1 MKTNHSLVFSSLLSL
16 SIFWVN
22 PSFGQDFD
30 ILCNQDNIVFAIPNT
45 DEFVVITS
53 ENGYTIFP
61 EQISYEF
68 PENLNISDNISRY
81 RNIIT
86 LDQSVY
92 LIHNGGGEV
101 IEFKNKAFK
110 RIDNSFLHHNQ
121 YTSTPFSY
129 NGTLYLFAGSG
140 LFLTKNI
147 LIRYDFEKREW
158 FKVFA
163 KGEVPPAGKNYS
175 GIVIDDKFYAFLGDI
190 SGDQETHIPNKSIFE
205 LDLITLI
212 WTYKGELINFD
223 SQNYNQADFIGKH
236 KSFIVDN
243 KYYFLKPAELVEI
256 DILNNTVNRYYDSEK
271 WYSQGNQSTNFLRSD
286 EQYLYF
292 QKCNSMRALEELKV
306 KKSEFQNSAKTTSEF
321 YVSTSERIYRSFGVV
336 LISTLLLIVIL
347 IVLKEFSIDNKIT
360 VKVKSGSFLYKLKI
374 IKIFSD
380 TEKHII
386 LIMAT
391 ENQISFSKIEDL
403 CSEKNDSQDVRVKK
417 REKIIKF
424 LNAKLNGIFNNTEE
438 IDFFLSVSNTEDKR
452 IKCLKL
458 NPVYFKLK

>member
-1 MKTNHSLVFSSLLSL
+1 MKTSHSLVFSSLLSL
-16 SIFWVN
+16 LAFWVN
-22 PSFGQDFD
+22 PSFGQNSDV
-30 ILCNQDNIVFAIPNT
+30 LCNQDNIVFAIPNT
-45 DEFVVITS
+45 DEFVVINS
-53 ENGYTIFP
+53 ENSYTIFP
-61 EQISYEF
+61 EKISYKF

-81 RNIIT
+81 RNVIT

-101 IEFKNKAFK
+101 VEFKNKAFK

-121 YTSTPFSY
+121 YSATPFSY

-147 LIRYDFEKREW
+147 LIKYDFEKREW

-190 SGDQETHIPNKSIFE
+190 DEDKKTQVPNKSVFE

-223 SQNYNQADFIGKH
+223 SQRYNELNKSF

-243 KYYFLKPAELVEI
+243 KYYFLKPTELVEI

-271 WYSQGNQSTNFLRSD
+271 WYSQGNYSTNFLRSD

-292 QKCNSMRALEELKV
+292 QRCNAMRVLDEFKV
-306 KKSEFQNSAKTTSEF
+306 KKSEFQNSAKLTQKF
-321 YVSTSERIYRSFGVV
+321 YESSSERIYRSFGVI
-336 LISTLLLIVIL
+336 LISALLLMVVL
-347 IVLKEFSIDNKIT
+347 IVLKEFSIENKISI
-360 VKVKSGSFLYKLKI
+360 KVKSASFLYKLKI

-417 REKIIKF
+417 REKIIKI

-438 IDFFLSVSNTEDKR
+438 IDFFISISNAEDKR

-458 NPVYFKLK
+458 NPIYFKIK

>member
-1 MKTNHSLVFSSLLSL
+1 MKTSHSLVFSSLLSL
-16 SIFWVN
+16 LAFWVN
-22 PSFGQDFD
+22 PSFGQNSD

-45 DEFVVITS
+45 DEFVVINS
-53 ENGYTIFP
+53 ENSYTIFP
-61 EQISYEF
+61 EKISYKF

-81 RNIIT
+81 RNVIT

-101 IEFKNKAFK
+101 VEFKNKAFK

-121 YTSTPFSY
+121 YSPTPFSY

-147 LIRYDFEKREW
+147 LIKYDFKKGEW

-163 KGEVPPAGKNYS
+163 KGEVPPAGKNYF

-190 SGDQETHIPNKSIFE
+190 NEDQETQVPNKSVFE

-223 SQNYNQADFIGKH
+223 SQRYNEGEFYWEH

-243 KYYFLKPAELVEI
+243 KYYFLKPNELVEI

-271 WYSQGNQSTNFLRSD
+271 WYSQGNDSTNFLRSD

-292 QKCNSMRALEELKV
+292 QRCNSMKVLDEFKV
-306 KKSEFQNSAKTTSEF
+306 KKSEFQNSANLTQEF
-321 YVSTSERIYRSFGVV
+321 YKSSSERIYRSFGVI
-336 LISTLLLIVIL
+336 LISALLLMVVL
-347 IVLKEFSIDNKIT
+347 IVLKEFSIENKISI
-360 VKVKSGSFLYKLKI
+360 KVKSASFLYKLKI

-424 LNAKLNGIFNNTEE
+424 LNAKLNGIFNNTKE
-438 IDFFLSVSNTEDKR
+438 IDFFISISNAEDKR

-458 NPVYFKLK
+458 NPIYFKIK

>member
-1 MKTNHSLVFSSLLSL
+1 M
-16 SIFWVN
+16 N
-22 PSFGQDFD
+22 PSFGQNSD

-45 DEFVVITS
+45 DEFVVINS
-53 ENGYTIFP
+53 ENSYTIFP
-61 EQISYEF
+61 EKISYKF

-81 RNIIT
+81 RNVIT

-92 LIHNGGGEV
+92 LIHNGGGEIV
-101 IEFKNKAFK
+101 EFKNKAFK

-121 YTSTPFSY
+121 YSPTPFSY

-147 LIRYDFEKREW
+147 LIKYDFETREW

-163 KGEVPPAGKNYS
+163 KGEVPPPGKNYF

-190 SGDQETHIPNKSIFE
+190 ALDQETHAPNKSVFE

-223 SQNYNQADFIGKH
+223 SQRYNQGEFNGK

-243 KYYFLKPAELVEI
+243 KYYFLKPTELVEI

-271 WYSQGNQSTNFLRSD
+271 WYSQGSNSTNFLRSD

-292 QKCNSMRALEELKV
+292 QRCNSMRVLDEFKV
-306 KKSEFQNSAKTTSEF
+306 KKSEFQNSAKLTQQF
-321 YVSTSERIYRSFGVV
+321 YDSSSERIYRSFGVILISALLLMVV
-336 LISTLLLIVIL
+336 LIFLN
-347 IVLKEFSIDNKIT
+347 EFSIDNKISI
-360 VKVKSGSFLYKLKI
+360 KVKSASFLYKLKI

-424 LNAKLNGIFNNTEE
+424 LNAKLNGIFNNNEE
-438 IDFFLSVSNTEDKR
+438 IDFFISISNAEDKR

-458 NPVYFKLK
+458 NPIYFKIK

>member
-1 MKTNHSLVFSSLLSL
+1 MKTSHSLVFSSLLSL
-16 SIFWVN
+16 LAFWVN
-22 PSFGQDFD
+22 PSFGQNSD
-30 ILCNQDNIVFAIPNT
+30 IICNQDNIVFAIPNT
-45 DEFVVITS
+45 DEFVVINS
-53 ENGYTIFP
+53 ENSYTIFP
-61 EQISYEF
+61 ERISYKF

-81 RNIIT
+81 RNVIT

-101 IEFKNKAFK
+101 VEFKNKAFK

-121 YTSTPFSY
+121 YSSTPFSY
-129 NGTLYLFAGSG
+129 NGTLYLFAGNG

-147 LIRYDFEKREW
+147 LIKYDFEKREW
-158 FKVFA
+158 FKVFT
-163 KGEVPPAGKNYS
+163 KGEAPPAGKNYS

-190 SGDQETHIPNKSIFE
+190 SEDTHVPNKSVYE

-212 WTYKGELINFD
+212 WTYKGELFNFD
-223 SQNYNQADFIGKH
+223 SERYNQGEFYGKH

-271 WYSQGNQSTNFLRSD
+271 WYSQGNYSTNFLRSD

-292 QKCNSMRALEELKV
+292 QRCNAMRVLDEFKV
-306 KKSEFQNSAKTTSEF
+306 KKSEFQNSAKLTQKF
-321 YVSTSERIYRSFGVV
+321 YESSSERIYRSFGVI
-336 LISTLLLIVIL
+336 LISTLLLMVVL
-347 IVLKEFSIDNKIT
+347 IVLKEFSIENKISI
-360 VKVKSGSFLYKLKI
+360 KVKSASFLYKLKI

-417 REKIIKF
+417 REKIIRF

-438 IDFFLSVSNTEDKR
+438 IDFFISMSNAEDKR

-458 NPVYFKLK
+458 NPIYFKIK

>member
-1 MKTNHSLVFSSLLSL
+1 MWSS
-16 SIFWVN
+16 
-22 PSFGQDFD
+22 PSFAQGFNK
-30 ILCNQDNIVFAIPNT
+30 LCDENKIVFGIPNT

-68 PENLNISDNISRY
+68 PENLNIGDNISRY
-81 RNIIT
+81 RNVIT

-110 RIDNSFLHHNQ
+110 RIDKSFLHHNQ
-121 YTSTPFSY
+121 YTSTPFSH

-140 LFLTKNI
+140 LFLKKNI
-147 LIRYDFEKREW
+147 LTKYDFNKREW

-163 KGEVPPAGKNYS
+163 KGEVPPAGNHYS

-190 SGDQETHIPNKSIFE
+190 AGDQETHVPNKSVFE
-205 LDLITLI
+205 LDLISLM
-212 WTYKGELINFD
+212 WTYRGELINFD
-223 SQNYNQADFIGKH
+223 SQSYNQADFLARH

-256 DILNNTVNRYYDSEK
+256 DILNNKVNRYYGSEK
-271 WYSQGNQSTNFLRSD
+271 WYSQGSNSTNFLRSD

-292 QKCNSMRALEELKV
+292 QRCNAMRALEEFKV
-306 KKSEFQNSAKTTSEF
+306 KKSEFQNSAKLTQEF
-321 YVSTSERIYRSFGVV
+321 YESSSERIYKSFGVV
-336 LISTLLLIVIL
+336 LISALLLMVVL
-347 IVLKEFSIDNKIT
+347 IVLKEFSIENKISI
-360 VKVKSGSFLYKLKI
+360 KVKSGSFLYKLKI

-417 REKIIKF
+417 RDKIIKF
-424 LNAKLNGIFNNTEE
+424 LDAKLNGIFNNTEE
-438 IDFFLSVSNTEDKR
+438 IAFFLSISNSEDKR

-458 NPVYFKLK
+458 NPIYFKIK